1 MLEKETTLNKVSH
14 NIGLRKPEQQDHA
27 TTWILN
33 KKTHLIAFFPFILYG
48 IVALVI
54 NSIWRAYE
62 LLIVYYWVKSI
73 LHNLFC
79 FIVFLCCTFKVFIL
93 TAIIVVRIGYRFS
106 KSVHLLFAFILTLFF
121 LPIFWILYWCHSLTQ
136 PGNCGFLFRCI
147 FPKP

>member
-27 TTWILN
+27 TTRILN
-33 KKTHLIAFFPFILYG
+33 KKSHLIACFLFLLYR
-48 IVALVI
+48 IVALAI

-62 LLIVYYWVKSI
+62 LLIVYNWVKSI

-93 TAIIVVRIGYRFS
+93 TAIIVVCIGYRFAN
-106 KSVHLLFAFILTLFF
+106 SVSLINGFYFNTFPSSIPYFGFILV
-121 LPIFWILYWCHSLTQ
+121 S
-136 PGNCGFLFRCI
+136 
-147 FPKP
+147 FPRSTWKLWVSI